1 MQLTRTIR
9 LIVAGLLLLTVTAGP
24 ASARTLVDP
33 ATLNPAP
40 PDFFNAVCT
49 ENGANIICTLAFSD
63 PEIVD
68 EPSGIVCDGIELLY
82 SQSRSVVGKRFY
94 DGDGNLTQRHFREY
108 MSGTFTSSAS
118 DVIVKWIQH
127 DTIIHNLA
135 APGDLGTGTVQFS
148 GLLTRA
154 WFDGGGSVLMD
165 VGTFLIDPA
174 TDETIRSGG
183 KHPFDAYFGGGD
195 AGAMDPLCEAFAA
208 A

>member
-1 MQLTRTIR
+1 MHLTRTLR
-9 LIVAGLLLLTVTAGP
+9 LAVASLLLLTMTAGP

-49 ENGANIICTLAFSD
+49 ENGATIICTLAFTD
-63 PEIVD
+63 PEIFD
-68 EPSGIVCDGIELLY
+68 EPSGIVCDGVEILF

-108 MSGTFTSSAS
+108 MSGTLTSPAS
-118 DVIVKWIQH
+118 DVVVSWIQH

-135 APGDLGTGTVQFS
+135 EPGDLGTGTIQFS
-148 GLLTRA
+148 GLFTRA
-154 WFDGGGSVLMD
+154 WVHGGGSVLMD
-165 VGTFLIDPA
+165 VGTFLIDAA

-183 KHPFDAYFGGGD
+183 KHPFDAYFSGADPD
-195 AGAMDPLCEAFAA
+195 ALDALCETLVPG
-208 A
+208 